1 MLGVV
6 GLQARVGEVV
16 SVVLGDGHIVAA
28 HQILPLVGVLVVAVA
43 GGLGTAVV
51 GHQTLADV
59 IMLHGDDL
67 LGGRGLLGHH
77 GGTLGNG
84 IGEGD
89 LHVIDRPLPCPHLGG
104 GGAGI
109 ILVQAGHD
117 IVLVGGQEGLA
128 VQPLAHLVDLVGLVG
143 VVPDPDG
150 GGPQVYVGVNGHV
163 HVLVHACL
171 TVVCHLYDVALQL
184 ITVGGQQTAAAD
196 VAQIIEDQNGLLL
209 DVEAKHDGGIVDVG
223 GAVGGIPGLEDLDL
237 HAVDLKGQ
245 TLGHGLGVD
254 DRAVDLVVVV
264 LALTDGLTVLVDV
277 LLDLG
282 GLHVGVLT
290 RVLGA
295 AELGEV
301 EVDVVDLVVGI
312 SGVLRHHLGQLVDV
326 ILVSVGEEPSL
337 HFEVFAVGHTRNGAE
352 RGGHVRGAVQ
362 ALTVDTAVN
371 DDELAMGSFDD
382 VGLHQTVLLG
392 HQLVQNHGGGL
403 GLGDLLGGLLS
414 RFGGLLGIRFGRGF
428 GRCLGRRG
436 GTLLGGRG
444 GVCVGRFLHASEQ
457 QSAGHKRQK
466 HDQKLFHDL
475 TGSFLFL
482 LLDPCRGGEDLYIV

>member
-1 MLGVV
+1 M
-6 GLQARVGEVV
+6 
-16 SVVLGDGHIVAA
+16 
-28 HQILPLVGVLVVAVA
+28 
-43 GGLGTAVV
+43 
-51 GHQTLADV
+51 
-59 IMLHGDDL
+59 
-67 LGGRGLLGHH
+67 
-77 GGTLGNG
+77 
-84 IGEGD
+84 
-89 LHVIDRPLPCPHLGG
+89 
-104 GGAGI
+104 
-109 ILVQAGHD
+109 
-117 IVLVGGQEGLA
+117 
-128 VQPLAHLVDLVGLVG
+128 
-143 VVPDPDG
+143 
-150 GGPQVYVGVNGHV
+150 YVGVNGHV

-171 TVVCHLYDVALQL
+171 TVVCHLHDVALQL

-223 GAVGGIPGLEDLDL
+223 GAVGGIPGLENVDL
-237 HAVDLKGQ
+237 HAVDFKGQ

-371 DDELAMGSFDD
+371 DDELAMGSLDD

-392 HQLVQNHGGGL
+392 HQLVQHHGGGL

-414 RFGGLLGIRFGRGF
+414 RFGGLLGIRLGRGF

-444 GVCVGRFLHASEQ
+444 GVGVGRFLHASEQ